1 MRKLILIN
9 SRLERAHS
17 SQCSAVQCST
27 IKNYKYVNQQMIPFP
42 ITRNSSRAKQPLWV
56 SRENV
61 TGLLRWL
68 QDFFQIKI
76 ENICIFKLIKKKHG
90 NVFKKWLCPN
100 FLLLPKKSE
109 LPKIWGGCRPPRPPP
124 ARTPMAFDDVY
135 IKSLFRQWSY
145 NPFLADNRGAHTVK
159 ITIQEAKMYVI
170 GNPKMR
176 TKGLRRKNCT

>member
-1 MRKLILIN
+1 MRKFILIN

-42 ITRNSSRAKQPLWV
+42 RARNSSRAKQPLWV

-61 TGLLRWL
+61 TELLHWL
-68 QDFFQIKI
+68 QDLFQIKI
-76 ENICIFKLIKKKHG
+76 ENICVFKLIKKKHG

-109 LPKIWGGCRPPRPPP
+109 LPKIWGGCSPPRPPGP
-124 ARTPMAFDDVY
+124 YAYD
-135 IKSLFRQWSY
+135 RQYKPEADSAVHLVSVVLHPSFLHWSVFIY
-145 NPFLADNRGAHTVK
+145 SKKLLKVSRN
-159 ITIQEAKMYVI
+159 
-170 GNPKMR
+170 
-176 TKGLRRKNCT
+176 